1 MTKPLPKQPQ
11 YPLKPEAIQGL
22 LPVTEDLT
30 AQGLII
36 PSSNLCPETQQK
48 GMEIW
53 QGLELSKK
61 SYSLF
66 PNCSKSVTLLSQVPP
81 DSKQHTVVVFCSAF

>member
-48 GMEIW
+48 GMEI
-53 QGLELSKK
+53 
-61 SYSLF
+61 
-66 PNCSKSVTLLSQVPP
+66 
-81 DSKQHTVVVFCSAF
+81 